1 MMEKLPVLVLV
12 RNYTSEL
19 SYYDD
24 WLDGFRRFDGFTL
37 DVENIGDARAI
48 PRIAKKI
55 ECAPFVIAL
64 HSTIGDG
71 TGPMRPLE
79 GPLKNRQGKFGVFV
93 GNEVN
98 LPLALMADK
107 IRFLKE
113 TEADLILTQLL
124 EETGRWY
131 YAPVSSAKVRCITHA
146 LNPEAFRPGPPL
158 SARKIDIGARS
169 HRYSLHIGDN
179 QRVAIHD
186 FFEQNAGRLG
196 VTTDIELGGQRFD
209 RAGWVDFLQKC
220 RGTIS
225 TEAGSAFLSRDDAT
239 TREIQ
244 AILRDRGTNGRLI
257 LAQNST
263 LRNTIRRL
271 FPPWAKAVMRKM
283 LDRHTVEDFALD
295 SILSEEE
302 MDAVRSAVFTRDK
315 RAEKYSKA
323 ISSRHFE
330 AIGTKTV
337 QIMTN
342 GRYNDILVPGDHFIS
357 LEEDF
362 SNIDDVMARFSD
374 LDHCQKLVD
383 AAHQYVRAEH
393 TYHHRMKSLYE
404 ILHAIA

>member
-1 MMEKLPVLVLV
+1 MEKLPVLVLV

-24 WLDGFRRFDGFTL
+24 WLDGFRQFDGFRL
-37 DVENIGDARAI
+37 DVEDVGSARAI
-48 PRIAKKI
+48 SRISKKI
-55 ECAPFVIAL
+55 ESAPFVVAL

-79 GPLKNRQGKFGVFV
+79 GALKNRKGKFGVFI

-98 LPLALMADK
+98 LPLAPMADK

-124 EETGRWY
+124 EETGRWF

-146 LNPEAFRPGPPL
+146 LNPVAFQPGPL
-158 SARKIDIGARS
+158 HSAREIDIGARS

-179 QRVAIHD
+179 LRVAIHN
-186 FFEQNAGRLG
+186 FFEQNAENLG
-196 VTTDIELGGQRFD
+196 ITADIDLGGQRFD

-225 TEAGSAFLSRDDAT
+225 TEAGSSFLSRDDAM

-244 AILRDRGTNGRLI
+244 ALLRDRGTKGRLI
-257 LAQNST
+257 LSQDST
-263 LRNTIRRL
+263 FRNTIRWL
-271 FPPWAKAVMRKM
+271 FPAWAKAGMRKM
-283 LDRHTVEDFALD
+283 LDKHTIEDFALD

-302 MDAVRSAVFTRDK
+302 MKAIADAVFSPDK

-337 QIMTN
+337 QIMMK
-342 GRYNDILVPGDHFIS
+342 GRYNDILVPGEHFIS

-374 LDHCQKLVD
+374 LDYCNKLVD
-383 AAHQYVRAEH
+383 ASYNHVCDKH
-393 TYHHRMKSLYE
+393 TYHHRMASLYDA
-404 ILHAIA
+404 LHAIA